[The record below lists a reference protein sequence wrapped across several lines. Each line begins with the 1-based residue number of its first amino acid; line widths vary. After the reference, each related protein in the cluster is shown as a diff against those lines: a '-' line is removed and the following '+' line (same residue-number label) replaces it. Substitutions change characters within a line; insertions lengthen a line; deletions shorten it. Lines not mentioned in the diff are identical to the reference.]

1 MKLGIVLICA
11 SLVSLQGQ
19 PARFVEPKDRELAR
33 KAREKVETA
42 CGETVTFEEL
52 TDEDYTKRREDLEMA
67 SADNIILTVLKESDD
82 PEQMQA
88 AVQDKLANP
97 GFLAFQAGPLVAFIF
112 FLILYVLYFCWACLP
127 CCWCQCCRRKRN
139 CPKVVKFI
147 FMLLLAAII
156 LGLVIAA
163 SLSIRGF
170 NAASSGFKL
179 TQCTAAQLVNDTM
192 GGNPEQ
198 SFLGVIRTLEVF
210 QELKDSLDPGSD
222 FLIELEQILTNTKPI
237 SDAVVVAS
245 ATMSNSKAM
254 MEAPGNVNP
263 ATTGGED
270 LLHKCELCSILAPS
284 LTSAIDALDN
294 GVGTALAQT
303 REVVSEQLQ
312 GENLA
317 KLSDSMLS
325 GTAPLVELKT
335 VVHSAFGP
343 FVEQDTLEAITV
355 QLGSIGTLSSVA
367 LIGVALLLALCSLLT
382 GICWICVDTHTAAD
396 GTSQHRRITCRC
408 AMCSWCCGCYYML
421 FVLLISGIMT
431 AASIPLSSMCLV
443 LEDVNGE
450 LIRDIAAPLELN
462 ISGPEG
468 DMMISMVEKCFRNPD
483 PMAKPKILD
492 LITVPGETAGTTM
505 TMYELIVNQTQQS
518 VNAQFDALTQQL
530 STGDATLWNDASPV
544 KQLADTLT
552 ATPLSSMLLPDAQ
565 KLADDPTKYGA
576 LAGSALDAYLLSG
589 GSCASLAIA
598 SDAGFGA
605 NLDGETIEGVSNF
618 GSALRGLTGSVPDAG
633 SDTTCTPAT
642 GKATCTTAD
651 PVCEAGNNLM
661 DLKLK
666 LRDGNIFKCWEFTKN
681 NAMCNVNTQN
691 GMGPGGSNGC
701 LVNGAMETRQY
712 DCNIDDFSQM
722 VSGYYASALQT
733 AFQDLDAKTASLMDD
748 ISADLKVLVNDKVIR
763 KITNVA
769 NGLTCGFLGDAYQGV
784 LDGWCY
790 GGVWGFQAMSASYVA
805 CAVLT
810 IFLVILTFIVWRI
823 AYDNVLMNSSDPITR
838 YTE

>member
-19 PARFVEPKDRELAR
+19 PTRFVEHKDRDLAR
-33 KAREKVETA
+33 KAKEKVETA
-42 CGETVTFEEL
+42 CAETVTFEEL

-67 SADNIILTVLKESDD
+67 SADNIILTVLREADD
-82 PEQMQA
+82 PDEMNA

-127 CCWCQCCRRKRN
+127 CCWCSCCRRKRN
-139 CPKVVKFI
+139 CPKVVKFL

-198 SFLGVIRTLEVF
+198 NFLGVIRTLEVF

-222 FLIELEQILTNTKPI
+222 FLIELERILTNTKPI

-245 ATMSNSKAM
+245 ATMSNLKAM

-270 LLHKCELCSILAPS
+270 LLHKCELCTILAPS
-284 LTSAIDALDN
+284 LTSAIDVLDN
-294 GVGTALAQT
+294 GVGAALAQT

-312 GENLA
+312 GDNLA

-343 FVEQDTLEAITV
+343 FVEQDTLEAITL
-355 QLGSIGTLSSVA
+355 QLDSIGTLSSVA
-367 LIGVALLLALCSLLT
+367 LIGVALLLALCSILT

-396 GTSQHRRITCRC
+396 GTSQHRRCTCRC

-431 AASIPLSSMCLV
+431 AASIPLSSICLV

-483 PMAKPKILD
+483 PMAQPKILD
-492 LITVPGETAGTTM
+492 LITVPGETPGTSI

-530 STGDATLWNDASPV
+530 STGDATLWNNDSPV
-544 KQLADTLT
+544 KQLADTLST
-552 ATPLSSMLLPDAQ
+552 TPLSSMLLPDAQ
-565 KLADDPTKYGA
+565 KLADDPMKFGA
-576 LAGSALDAYLLSG
+576 LAGSTLDAYLLSG
-589 GSCASLAIA
+589 GSCDSLPIA

-605 NLDGETIEGVSNF
+605 DLDGKTIEGVSNF

-633 SDTTCTPAT
+633 SPTTCTPPT

-666 LRDGNIFKCWEFTKN
+666 LRDGNIFKCWEFRKN
-681 NAMCNVNTQN
+681 NAVCNVNTQN

-701 LVNGAMETRQY
+701 LVDGAMESREY
-712 DCNIDDFSQM
+712 ACNIDDFSQM

-748 ISADLKVLVNDKVIR
+748 ISADLKVLVNEQVIR

-784 LDGWCY
+784 LDGLCY

>member
-19 PARFVEPKDRELAR
+19 VTRFVEHKDRDLAR
-33 KAREKVETA
+33 KAKEKVETA
-42 CGETVTFEEL
+42 CAETVTFEEL

-67 SADNIILTVLKESDD
+67 SADNIILTVLREADD
-82 PEQMQA
+82 PDEMNA

-127 CCWCQCCRRKRN
+127 CCWCSCCRRRRN
-139 CPKVVKFI
+139 CPKVVKFL

-198 SFLGVIRTLEVF
+198 NFLGVIRTLEVF

-222 FLIELEQILTNTKPI
+222 FLIELERILTNTKPI

-245 ATMSNSKAM
+245 ATMSNLKAM

-263 ATTGGED
+263 ATTGGDD
-270 LLHKCELCSILAPS
+270 LLHKCELCTILAPS
-284 LTSAIDALDN
+284 LTSAIDVLDN
-294 GVGTALAQT
+294 GVGAALAQT

-312 GENLA
+312 GDNLA

-343 FVEQDTLEAITV
+343 FVEQDTLEAITL
-355 QLGSIGTLSSVA
+355 QLDSIGTLSSVA
-367 LIGVALLLALCSLLT
+367 LIGVALLLALCSILT

-396 GTSQHRRITCRC
+396 GTSQHRRCTCRC

-431 AASIPLSSMCLV
+431 AASIPLSSICLV

-483 PMAKPKILD
+483 PMAQPKILD
-492 LITVPGETAGTTM
+492 LITVPGETPGTSI

-518 VNAQFDALTQQL
+518 VNAQFDALTQQM
-530 STGDATLWNDASPV
+530 STGDATLWNNDSPV
-544 KQLADTLT
+544 KQLADTLST
-552 ATPLSSMLLPDAQ
+552 TPLSSMLLPDAQ
-565 KLADDPTKYGA
+565 KLADDPMKFGA

-589 GSCASLAIA
+589 GSCDSLPIA

-605 NLDGETIEGVSNF
+605 DLDGKTIEGVSNF

-633 SDTTCTPAT
+633 SPTTCTPPT

-681 NAMCNVNTQN
+681 NVACNVNTQN

-701 LVNGAMETRQY
+701 LVDGAMESREY

-748 ISADLKVLVNDKVIR
+748 ISADLKVLVNEQVIR

-784 LDGWCY
+784 LDGLCY